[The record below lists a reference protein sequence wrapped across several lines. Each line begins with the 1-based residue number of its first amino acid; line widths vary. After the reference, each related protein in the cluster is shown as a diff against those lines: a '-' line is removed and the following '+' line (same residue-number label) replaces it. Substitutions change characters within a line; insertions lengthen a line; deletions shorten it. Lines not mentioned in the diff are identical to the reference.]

1 MRAMRTEVPPV
12 RLVPLGPVSVDGAAA
27 AAAAAAAD
35 PAADPAAAVGE
46 TPGVSSV
53 RLIAAVPDAV
63 GAGVGSAAVGIGTG
77 ASPSIARFAQL
88 ADLPVDAG
96 GIVAGGPSR
105 MACATLFLYFSGL
118 SRNLT

>member
-1 MRAMRTEVPPV
+1 M
-12 RLVPLGPVSVDGAAA
+12 
-27 AAAAAAAD
+27 
-35 PAADPAAAVGE
+35 GE

-118 SRNLT
+118 SRNLTAISFAALPMSPWPIPARAVVLPSL